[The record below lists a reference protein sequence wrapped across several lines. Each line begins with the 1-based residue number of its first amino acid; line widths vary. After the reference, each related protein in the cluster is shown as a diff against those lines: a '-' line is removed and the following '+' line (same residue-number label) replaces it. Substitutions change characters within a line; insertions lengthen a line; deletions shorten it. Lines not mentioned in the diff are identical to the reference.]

1 MRRFGWVAAAVLVA
15 AGCEQREGESRTQD
29 FVSSAQEQSEQA
41 FEKAKEAQEKASEKQ
56 AELMGEQGD
65 IQEAEQELREQRA
78 EIDRARA
85 EAEAAQREARE
96 AGTEAQATAEAAQQ
110 RAEEGQRQMAQAEA
124 EQRAQLAEEQRQ
136 EASATRQEAEAAAT
150 APAGEVEVS
159 GKVAEASSDRI
170 SIDAGGTRLE
180 LEVPPGTQVT
190 VRGQVASVNELKPG
204 DEVRASYRTEEGKTT
219 ASKIEATPAGEG
231 SGSMQEPKTGA
242 EAWP

>member
-1 MRRFGWVAAAVLVA
+1 M
-15 AGCEQREGESRTQD
+15 T
-29 FVSSAQEQSEQA
+29 
-41 FEKAKEAQEKASEKQ
+41 
-56 AELMGEQGD
+56 
-65 IQEAEQELREQRA
+65 
-78 EIDRARA
+78 
-85 EAEAAQREARE
+85 
-96 AGTEAQATAEAAQQ
+96 
-110 RAEEGQRQMAQAEA
+110 
-124 EQRAQLAEEQRQ
+124 
-136 EASATRQEAEAAAT
+136 
-150 APAGEVEVS
+150 

-231 SGSMQEPKTGA
+231 SGSMEVEPKTGA